1 MEEAKKE
8 IHMENW
14 EKINDEVT
22 DIRKSIIDGLK
33 NLTQ

>member
-8 IHMENW
+8 IPMENW
-14 EKINDEVT
+14 EKINDKAT
-22 DIRKSIIDGLK
+22 DIRNSIIDGLK